1 MPKSLQIDQT
11 SPLSPAELESRL
23 STATRWSLLPFQ
35 GSPFK
40 GTKPL
45 KGRVR
50 ADRVR
55 VGLSKRDWWTLL
67 QPVFRGR
74 IEPTAS
80 GGSRLVGDLGIPPW
94 LVWELRA
101 AVLVVLPLG
110 MMAAA
115 WPLSQELGTTGLIG
129 AGVFALVSVV
139 ATILGIGLQVSHAE
153 GQLPELEATLC
164 EVVGTTP
171 PPSLDT
177 QASVEGESV
186 QARHRARQ
194 PESGH

>member
-1 MPKSLQIDQT
+1 M
-11 SPLSPAELESRL
+11 
-23 STATRWSLLPFQ
+23 
-35 GSPFK
+35 
-40 GTKPL
+40 
-45 KGRVR
+45 
-50 ADRVR
+50 
-55 VGLSKRDWWTLL
+55 
-67 QPVFRGR
+67 
-74 IEPTAS
+74 
-80 GGSRLVGDLGIPPW
+80 
-94 LVWELRA
+94 WELRA